1 MRLALLM
8 FDVVFLFFLFLVGV
22 SCLVYYLP
30 PAPPRTPSYLIVAPR
45 TAEQE
50 AAAASHHFH
59 RHSPVED
66 V

>member
-30 PAPPRTPSYLIVAPR
+30 PQPPRTPSYLIVAPR
-45 TAEQE
+45 G
-50 AAAASHHFH
+50 AAQDSMAPQTH